1 MATWYI
7 KDGDIPYLEEFPEMS
22 EFNGYPDGLWRIV
35 DGDIPFRNFPEMCDI
50 DDAPDSLWRIIDGDI
65 PFRNF
70 PEICGIDDAPAFFWI
85 IQEDSE
91 YNKDTPYKKDIP
103 FKSSFP
109 AMYKVFREIKTTPI
123 RKKIVMRTVRTK
135 VIVDKPFTEG
145 VALSKIYSNGES
157 QIIRVDNA
165 GLIKLQA
172 IQDGRYQLVGKLYG
186 ETEYTPIAMI
196 DTNGINNVRYGTNTD
211 VYAADISGFE
221 YVKVIVYY
229 GCDVIYAKTD
239 NVVMKYVKTI
249 TNKIILCNGKH
260 RIRFANANNKIIM
273 TEQKK
278 YKIFV

>member
-7 KDGDIPYLEEFPEMS
+7 VDGDIPYLKEFHNEIPLDENGNPYFDSIPNAAWVSDNTDIPYKKIFPELK
-22 EFNGYPDGLWRIV
+22 F
-35 DGDIPFRNFPEMCDI
+35 I
-50 DDAPDSLWRIIDGDI
+50 DDAPGSIWISDDKDI
-65 PFRNF
+65 PYKGCFVPLIKF
-70 PEICGIDDAPAFFWI
+70 TDAPANLWMVI
-85 IQEDSE
+85 EGGN
-91 YNKDTPYKKDIP
+91 NKDTPYKKNIP

-109 AMYKVFREIKTTPI
+109 EMREVFREIKTTPI

-145 VALSKIYSNGES
+145 VALSKIYNNGES
-157 QIIRVDNA
+157 QIVRVDNA

-196 DTNGINNVRYGTNTD
+196 DTNGINNVRYGINTD

-221 YVKVIVYY
+221 CIKVIVYY
-229 GCDVIYAKTD
+229 GCDTIYAKTD

-249 TNKIILCNGKH
+249 TNKIILYENKYKLTL
-260 RIRFANANNKIIM
+260 NNK
-273 TEQKK
+273 KVK
-278 YKIFV
+278 L

>member
-7 KDGDIPYLEEFPEMS
+7 RDGDIPYLEEFPEIT
-22 EFNGYPDGLWRIV
+22 EINDYPISLWRIDEDTEYV
-35 DGDIPFRNFPEMCDI
+35 DDKPYKKDIPYREGFPEMC
-50 DDAPDSLWRIIDGDI
+50 
-65 PFRNF
+65 
-70 PEICGIDDAPAFFWI
+70 GIDDTPASLWI
-85 IQEDSE
+85 IIEGSS

-103 FKSSFP
+103 FRSSFP
-109 AMYKVFREIKTTPI
+109 EMHKVFREIKTTPI
-123 RKKIVMRTVRTK
+123 RKKVIMRTIRTK

-196 DTNGINNVRYGTNTD
+196 DTNGINNVRYGINTD

-229 GCDVIYAKTD
+229 GCDTIYAKTD

-249 TNKIILCNGKH
+249 TNKIILRNGKH